1 MNRSC
6 EAVSDP
12 RTSRARIIEYV
23 VDAALSSTKLVAQ
36 KVCCVGN
43 GKLRVQE

>member
-1 MNRSC
+1 MNRPC
-6 EAVSDP
+6 EAASDS
-12 RTSRARIIEYV
+12 RTSRARNIEYE